1 MVPLQPRL
9 QEFEVCGAE
18 IPMATRNANQQP
30 AGPRAD
36 GPAPRGLQETGA
48 DCRAGEPRLL
58 APASPEGCVA
68 PPAAA
73 ERVCP
78 HSGVSPCALKPCRD
92 APL

>member
-1 MVPLQPRL
+1 
-9 QEFEVCGAE
+9 
-18 IPMATRNANQQP
+18 MALRSPWQ
-30 AGPRAD
+30 
-36 GPAPRGLQETGA
+36 QETPTSNQRAPAQMAQPHGACRRRGA

-58 APASPEGCVA
+58 APASP
-68 PPAAA
+68 

>member
-1 MVPLQPRL
+1 
-9 QEFEVCGAE
+9 
-18 IPMATRNANQQP
+18 MALRSPWQ
-30 AGPRAD
+30 
-36 GPAPRGLQETGA
+36 QETPTSNQRAPAQMAQPHGACRRRGA

-58 APASPEGCVA
+58 APASPKGCVA

-73 ERVCP
+73 EHVCP